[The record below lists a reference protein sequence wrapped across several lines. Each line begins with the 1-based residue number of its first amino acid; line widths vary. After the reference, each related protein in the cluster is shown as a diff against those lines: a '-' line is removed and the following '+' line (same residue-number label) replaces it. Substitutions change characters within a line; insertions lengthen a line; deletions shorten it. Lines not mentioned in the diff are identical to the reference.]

1 MGEKQ
6 KIYLTDIQMHT
17 RGFRPTGSYEKAS
30 NSTRRI
36 YSPVPK
42 GYEKNIDRE
51 AGRFTFQIDLPP
63 DLLAKLESGEA
74 ELVFP
79 KGGIPIFAGKDMAEL
94 IQKHKRKE
102 HRREL
107 HRNPTRVWH
116 ADDNK

>member
-30 NSTRRI
+30 NTTRRI

-51 AGRFTFQIDLPP
+51 AGRFTFRIDLPP

-79 KGGIPIFAGKDMAEL
+79 EGGVPIFAGKDMAEL

-116 ADDNK
+116 ADDKK